1 MNSIR
6 GSVRRSSA
14 GSARRQ
20 CPMCLGS
27 WDIRLI
33 GSDPRLVARSVP
45 DANQLKLARGR
56 LMTLRATRH
65 LFYAFFLPL
74 AVAVNLCLGLIVFSN
89 LKTYHW
95 LGLLGPAASAIFLLL
110 ARVPPPT
117 ALA

>member
-74 AVAVNLCLGLIVFSN
+74 AVAVNRVPGPAFFCN
-89 LKTYHW
+89 PKTQD
-95 LGLLGPAASAIFLLL
+95 LLGWLL
-110 ARVPPPT
+110 P
-117 ALA
+117 

>member
-20 CPMCLGS
+20 RPMCLGS

-33 GSDPRLVARSVP
+33 GSDPRLVPRSVP

-74 AVAVNLCLGLIVFSN
+74 AVVVDLCLGLVGLSN
-89 LKTYHW
+89 LRPHVRLGW
-95 LGLLGPAASAIFLLL
+95 L
-110 ARVPPPT
+110 
-117 ALA
+117 

>member
-74 AVAVNLCLGLIVFSN
+74 AVPGNLCLGLIVLSN
-89 LKTYHW
+89 LKPYDW
-95 LGLLGPAASAIFLLL
+95 LGWLQPATAGICFLVAGRLV
-110 ARVPPPT
+110 APPR
-117 ALA
+117 

>member
-1 MNSIR
+1 MNSIP
-6 GSVRRSSA
+6 GSVRRSSG

-74 AVAVNLCLGLIVFSN
+74 AVAGNPCPGLIFFGNLKPYDRLGLRQPATGALFSI
-89 LKTYHW
+89 
-95 LGLLGPAASAIFLLL
+95 G
-110 ARVPPPT
+110 
-117 ALA
+117 